1 MKKLFL
7 LVSALALA
15 TACAAPETPA
25 PSANANVSS
34 SPAAVAMTEAGAMA
48 NEKAIW
54 DSIKTKD
61 YVAFEN
67 MLAAEQLEVTGES
80 VNDKA
85 QSSAMVK
92 DFEPTEVVYSDW
104 KFMSIDP
111 TAYVITYKVDMK
123 GKYKG
128 KDFPPMS
135 GRASSAWVNQGG
147 KWLAIYHQETPVN
160 TAPAAPATA
169 KKTPA
174 ATAAASPAAPAPVPA
189 TGSDPSANEKIVWD
203 LFKAKNYDGFASLL
217 DPAFI
222 EVESDKVYDKA
233 ASVEA
238 VQNFDASKAV
248 LSDWKSA
255 TLNSKTALT
264 TYVAKMP
271 GMKGDGERHA
281 TIWAERNGKWVA
293 LFHQGGTP
301 VMKPSAA
308 TPSPAASASPK
319 TAASPAAAKSPATA
333 KSPAAAKTP

>member
-1 MKKLFL
+1 
-7 LVSALALA
+7 
-15 TACAAPETPA
+15 
-25 PSANANVSS
+25 
-34 SPAAVAMTEAGAMA
+34 
-48 NEKAIW
+48 
-54 DSIKTKD
+54 
-61 YVAFEN
+61 
-67 MLAAEQLEVTGES
+67 
-80 VNDKA
+80 
-85 QSSAMVK
+85 
-92 DFEPTEVVYSDW
+92 
-104 KFMSIDP
+104 
-111 TAYVITYKVDMK
+111 MK

-147 KWLAIYHQETPVN
+147 KWLAIYHQETPVD
-160 TAPAAPATA
+160 TATPAPATA
-169 KKTPA
+169 KKTPP

-264 TYVAKMP
+264 TYIAKMP

-281 TIWAERNGKWVA
+281 TIWAERSGKWVA

-319 TAASPAAAKSPATA
+319 TAASPAASKSPATA